1 VTRNAVGLAFSGGRD
16 SWACLW
22 LNEHRLADIHVI
34 WVNPGKNYPEL
45 LATVER
51 ARAMCPN
58 FHEVRTDREGQHAR
72 EGLPSDV
79 VPIDWTALGQQISS
93 RKPVMVQSYLGCCFQ
108 NISQPLHAKAKEL
121 GLSELIRGQRA
132 SDAKRGA
139 CSDGDVVDGIVYR
152 HPIEAW
158 TTEEVM
164 HFLASKMDLPAHLA
178 LRHSSMD
185 CYDCTAYRKDSA
197 DRIEYM
203 KRNHP
208 ELFAEYETRALKVDA
223 ALREAMSW

>member
-1 VTRNAVGLAFSGGRD
+1 MTRNAIGLAFSGGRD

-22 LNEHRLADIHVI
+22 LNEHRLSDIDVI

-45 LATVER
+45 LETVER
-51 ARAMCPN
+51 ARAMCPK
-58 FHEVRTDREGQHAR
+58 FHEVRTDREGQNAR
-72 EGLPSDV
+72 EGLPADI

-93 RKPVMVQSYLGCCFQ
+93 PKSVMIQSYLGCCYQ
-108 NISQPLHAKAKEL
+108 NISHPLHAKAKEL
-121 GLSELIRGQRA
+121 GLSELIRGQRS

-139 CSDGDVVDGIVYR
+139 CKDGDVVDGIVYR

-164 HFLASKMDLPAHLA
+164 QFLIMKMTLPVHLS

-185 CYDCTAYRKDSA
+185 CYDCTAYRKDSD
-197 DRIEYM
+197 DRIEYT

-208 ELFAEYETRALKVDA
+208 GLYSEYEARASKLDA
-223 ALREAMSW
+223 ALMEAMK